1 MSRSLVTRARAHT
14 RMHARIVDS
23 VRVPLAASLVAL
35 AALAGCST
43 GRPPAGR
50 SLTEA
55 CPPPPAEQIEVEVH
69 RRAETERA
77 AQLARTVESLR
88 ADLAQAEEALVIAES
103 GLRGN
108 HSRADA
114 VSSLAEARIQ
124 VQRASDRAPWR
135 GPAIEEARAKL
146 EEAARQIEEGHYGSA
161 LFFVYRA
168 ERIAENVEIEA
179 QRVHGQPGV
188 QFVEA
193 TRINMRSGPST
204 NDRVL
209 RTLKH
214 GTPVFAERDHDGW
227 TLVRA
232 STGDVGW
239 VHRSLLR
246 K

>member
-1 MSRSLVTRARAHT
+1 V
-14 RMHARIVDS
+14 
-23 VRVPLAASLVAL
+23 
-35 AALAGCST
+35 
-43 GRPPAGR
+43 
-50 SLTEA
+50 
-55 CPPPPAEQIEVEVH
+55 CPPPPVEQIDLEVH

-124 VQRASDRAPWR
+124 VQRAGERAPWR
-135 GPAIEEARAKL
+135 GPEIEEARQKL
-146 EEAARQIEEGHYGSA
+146 QEAARQVEEGNYGSA

-168 ERIAENVEIEA
+168 QRIAEAVEVEA
-179 QRVHGQPGV
+179 RRVQRQPGV

-193 TRINMRSGPST
+193 SRINMRSGPST
-204 NDRVL
+204 NDPVL
-209 RTLKH
+209 RTLEQ
-214 GTPVFAERDHDGW
+214 GTPVFAERNHAGW

-232 STGDVGW
+232 ETGDVGW